1 MQPVD
6 IFIAYSHHQVEE
18 VAWRVGNNDSKT
30 HSTSLLK
37 ANAFGLHDM
46 TGNVWEGRQDRHAT
60 DYYPNSLDANPSGP
74 TSGSNRVQRGG
85 SWYDVPLY
93 ARVTYRHYD
102 TPDVRGSYTGFRLA
116 RTL

>member
-1 MQPVD
+1 MAWYYGNSGGETHPVG
-6 IFIAYSHHQVEE
+6 Q
-18 VAWRVGNNDSKT
+18 
-30 HSTSLLK
+30 LK
-37 ANAFGLHDM
+37 PNELGIYDM
-46 TGNVWEGRQDRHAT
+46 SGNVWEWCADRYGA
-60 DYYPNSLDANPSGP
+60 YSAGSQNNPAGP
-74 TSGSNRVQRGG
+74 SSGSNRVQRGG